1 MLITSTYSCV
11 LLELTEELCCSWGP
25 EHSPGEQQALP
36 GVLIT
41 SLGRALTASAGTLK
55 QHFPLD
61 TAFRQRLSSGKAGA
75 KTPARGSHPR
85 EQRVQLPPQAPA
97 DVC

>member
-36 GVLIT
+36 AALIT
-41 SLGRALTASAGTLK
+41 SLGRALTASAGEE
-55 QHFPLD
+55 HEP
-61 TAFRQRLSSGKAGA
+61 
-75 KTPARGSHPR
+75 
-85 EQRVQLPPQAPA
+85 
-97 DVC
+97 